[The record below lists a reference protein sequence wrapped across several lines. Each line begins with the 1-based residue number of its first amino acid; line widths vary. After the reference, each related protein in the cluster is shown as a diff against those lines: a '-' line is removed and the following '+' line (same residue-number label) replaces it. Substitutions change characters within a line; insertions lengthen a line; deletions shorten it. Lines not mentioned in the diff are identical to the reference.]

1 MSFYQSFL
9 LSNVYQV
16 HPPDANLI
24 VWFIYVLYM
33 STSSLPPVSSLNI
46 SCDQGRVSSS
56 CHPSLCADCA
66 DRRKVSQ
73 LSRKGSWADQF
84 TGLTRRVKVSRL
96 TLAPVPQG
104 RIFFLGCND
113 FGSKKYSFCQK
124 IDKQWK
130 NCNFLS
136 HFQSFWQIFSPAQLL
151 PLAIDSACHPQYYD
165 RAFYIRTVHQPAARS
180 SLVITPSEMRQRNQ
194 ILIFFSF
201 IADKDQKSLFQYLE
215 FLPLYDVIAIKTF
228 FYSPDSQISMLKV
241 LFWCQYLQWSCHA
254 TDTGPLPVF
263 SLLTHKYL
271 QFTIFQRTA
280 KHSNAFQS
288 FTISQSFE

>member
-1 MSFYQSFL
+1 
-9 LSNVYQV
+9 
-16 HPPDANLI
+16 
-24 VWFIYVLYM
+24 M

-124 IDKQWK
+124 IVIEKLYFSITFSIILT
-130 NCNFLS
+130 NILPCPASAPGHRLCLSSSILRPGFLY
-136 HFQSFWQIFSPAQLL
+136 QDSP
-151 PLAIDSACHPQYYD
+151 SAS
-165 RAFYIRTVHQPAARS
+165 S
-180 SLVITPSEMRQRNQ
+180 SLKPCNYTVWDEAEEPNID
-194 ILIFFSF
+194 IL
-201 IADKDQKSLFQYLE
+201 Q
-215 FLPLYDVIAIKTF
+215 LY
-228 FYSPDSQISMLKV
+228 
-241 LFWCQYLQWSCHA
+241 C
-254 TDTGPLPVF
+254 
-263 SLLTHKYL
+263 
-271 QFTIFQRTA
+271 R
-280 KHSNAFQS
+280 
-288 FTISQSFE
+288 